1 VVESA
6 ALSQPTTRAFVED
19 EPMTTWT
26 RAATLV
32 AGMMLIVSG
41 CASLTVDSTWRDPTY
56 QGPPFVNVLV
66 VGSTDDAENR
76 RIFEDSIV
84 SELKNRGVNA
94 VASHTLI
101 PRERDITR
109 DKVVEAVKA
118 SGSDSVLSTRLV
130 GIETRATRVSVAQSG
145 AANIDLYSYYSPLE
159 SQPTVQQDYQI
170 VNLETNLF
178 DGKTGKM
185 VWWGRSQ
192 TFPTENIRQLSREL
206 GAAVIRSLKA
216 ANLL

>member
-1 VVESA
+1 
-6 ALSQPTTRAFVED
+6 
-19 EPMTTWT
+19 MTTWT
-26 RAATLV
+26 RTATLV

-56 QGPPFVNVLV
+56 QGQPFVKVLV
-66 VGSTDDAENR
+66 VGSTDDADNR

-84 SELKNRGVNA
+84 SELKTRGVDA

-101 PRERDITR
+101 PSERDVTR
-109 DKVVEAVKA
+109 DKVIEAVKA
-118 SGSDSVLSTRLV
+118 SGTDSVLSTRLV
-130 GIETRATRVSVAQSG
+130 GIENRATRVSVVQSG
-145 AANIDLYSYYSPLE
+145 AADIDLYSHYSPLE
-159 SQPTVQQDYQI
+159 SRPTVRQDYQ
-170 VNLETNLF
+170 VANLESNLF